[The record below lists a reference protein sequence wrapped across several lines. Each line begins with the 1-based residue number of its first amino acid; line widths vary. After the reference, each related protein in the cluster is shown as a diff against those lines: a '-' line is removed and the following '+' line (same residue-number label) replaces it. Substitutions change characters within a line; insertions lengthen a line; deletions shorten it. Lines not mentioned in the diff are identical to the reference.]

1 MFMAQTNENV
11 LLVLSH
17 Q

>member
-1 MFMAQTNENV
+1 MFMVQTNENV